1 MIIKTMAY
9 KTIYRVNLF
18 LIVMRKLSSL
28 LIAICLEISNVS
40 SFRRN
45 AEIRNKEK
53 AVAIKK
59 IIKTINLR

>member
-1 MIIKTMAY
+1 MAY
-9 KTIYRVNLF
+9 KTIYRVNLC
-18 LIVMRKLSSL
+18 LIVIRKTSNL
-28 LIAICLEISNVS
+28 LIAICLEISDVS

>member
-1 MIIKTMAY
+1 MAY
-9 KTIYRVNLF
+9 KTIYRVNLC
-18 LIVMRKLSSL
+18 LIVMRKISNL
-28 LIAICLEISNVS
+28 LIAICLEISDVS

-53 AVAIKK
+53 AVAIKE

>member
-18 LIVMRKLSSL
+18 LIIMRKISNL
-28 LIAICLEISNVS
+28 LIAICLEISDVS

-53 AVAIKK
+53 AVAIKR

>member
-1 MIIKTMAY
+1 MAY

-18 LIVMRKLSSL
+18 LIIMRKISNL
-28 LIAICLEISNVS
+28 LIAICLEISDVS

-53 AVAIKK
+53 AVAIKR

>member
-1 MIIKTMAY
+1 MMIKTMAY
-9 KTIYRVNLF
+9 KAIYRVNLF
-18 LIVMRKLSSL
+18 LIIMRKISNL
-28 LIAICLEISNVS
+28 LIAICLEISDVS

-53 AVAIKK
+53 AVAIKR

>member
-18 LIVMRKLSSL
+18 LIVVRKISSL

-53 AVAIKK
+53 GVAIKK
-59 IIKTINLR
+59 IIKTVNLR